1 MFRELRLKLTLINVG
16 IMALLLLFFIIG
28 TFLVMKIQVFN
39 QSQQL
44 MQIVANEAGSGT
56 IVNPR
61 EHDKHLAKYFY
72 IKTDNAGTITD
83 SSSALPMT
91 LDQLTPL
98 VNMAFH
104 KPNPQGELELHD
116 ETYSYLKVPLKETPG
131 FIIIFVDLERDK
143 DILQELLLSLTV
155 GGFICLGLAYYG
167 SRFMADRAMA
177 PIKSSWQRQ
186 QEFVADA
193 SHELRTPLSVVQ
205 LNLDIVKG
213 NPEETVASQS
223 KWIDYS
229 LLEIRRMSKLV
240 DDLLFLARADSQ
252 QQTLNPQM
260 FSLKTAL
267 SEVIESFTPL
277 AQTNGISLEA
287 SFREEGMYYGDEN
300 RIKQLIV
307 ILLDNALKYTRP
319 GGMVTLRF
327 QDWSTHAEITV
338 SDTGEGIEQEHLN
351 QIFERFYRVDRARSQ
366 QKEGTGLGLAIA
378 DWIIKSHR
386 GRIKVTS
393 SPGKGTTFVIN
404 LPHGNLDKL

>member
-16 IMALLLLFFIIG
+16 VMAFLLLIFIIG
-28 TFLVMKIQVFN
+28 TFFVMRIQVIN

-44 MQIVANEAGSGT
+44 MQIIAGKAGSGT

-72 IKTDNAGTITD
+72 IKTDNSGKVTYT
-83 SSSALPMT
+83 SSGLPMP
-91 LDQLTPL
+91 LAQLTPL
-98 VNMAFH
+98 LDKAFH
-104 KPNPQGELELHD
+104 KSNSRGEVEVND
-116 ETYSYLKVPLKETPG
+116 ETYTYLKMPLNQGPG
-131 FIIIFVDLERDK
+131 YVITFVDLERDK
-143 DILQELLLSLTV
+143 DILQELLLTLSI
-155 GGFICLGLAYYG
+155 GGLVCLGLAYYG

-205 LNLDIVKG
+205 VNLDIVKG

-223 KWIDYS
+223 KWLDYS
-229 LLEIRRMSKLV
+229 LIEIRRMSKLV

-260 FSLKTAL
+260 FSLKAAL
-267 SEVIESFTPL
+267 NEVFESFRPL
-277 AQTNGISLEA
+277 AETNGISLEA
-287 SFREEGMYYGDEN
+287 SLNTAADYYGDEN

-307 ILLDNALKYTRP
+307 ILLDNALKYTHP
-319 GGMVTLRF
+319 GGQVTLSL
-327 QDWSTHAEITV
+327 QNWGTHAEITV
-338 SDTGEGIEQEHLN
+338 SDTGEGIAQEHLTK
-351 QIFERFYRVDRARSQ
+351 IFERFYRADPARSQ
-366 QKEGTGLGLAIA
+366 QREGTGLGLAIA
-378 DWIIKSHR
+378 DWIIKCHH

-393 SPGKGTTFVIN
+393 SPGKGTAFVIN
-404 LPHGNLDKL
+404 LPYQS